1 MTGLGFRPYIVGDKE
16 TCMEIFMSNVPRYFG
31 IEEAD
36 DFHRFLDAPVC
47 DFFVVTQDDKIVACG
62 GHGYHDKKEAFILS
76 WGMVRSDLH
85 KHGLGRFLLAERL
98 KKIYSDSGES
108 FVKIETSQHSRGFFE
123 RFGFVVTNIIENY
136 FAPGIDR
143 VDMEL
148 LLTAEQ
154 YQSLLKHE
162 TG

>member
-1 MTGLGFRPYIVGDKE
+1 MISLQFRPYTSGDKE
-16 TCMEIFMSNVPRYFG
+16 ACMDIFMSNTPRYFG
-31 IEEAD
+31 VEEAD
-36 DFHRFLDAPVC
+36 DFRKFLDAPVC

-62 GHGYHDKKEAFILS
+62 GHGYHDKKEAFVLA
-76 WGMVRSDLH
+76 WGMVRSNLH
-85 KHGLGRFLLAERL
+85 KHGLGKFLLAERL

-108 FVKIETSQHSRGFFE
+108 LVKIETSQHSRGFFE
-123 RFGFVVTNIIENY
+123 RFGFAATNTIENH

-148 LLTAEQ
+148 RLTTEQ

-162 TG
+162 IG